1 MYNGEMMM
9 NYFFGKKGMSTEG
22 VLIGL
27 GLTIALILALIFILG
42 DSSSAIKE
50 LIRSI
55 FG

>member
-1 MYNGEMMM
+1 MYNGEMMI
-9 NYFFGKKGMSTEG
+9 NGFFGKKGMSTET

-27 GLTIALILALIFILG
+27 GLTALLILTVFFILS